1 MRLLDNIN
9 SPQDLKKLSLSDLN
23 KLAREIREKIIT
35 TVSKTGGHLAPN
47 LGVVELAIALHYVFD
62 TPNDKL
68 IWDVGHQSYAHKL
81 LTGRK
86 NAFHTLRQWGGIAG
100 FPRREESPYDT
111 FNTGHSGTSISAAL
125 GMAIARDFKKD
136 NHRVIAVIGDGS
148 MTAGMA
154 FEALN
159 QAGDLDKDLIVVLN
173 DNEMSISNNVGALSS
188 FLSRKLIGKT
198 FTNFKKEIKN
208 LLKSVPAIGED
219 TYRLAK
225 RLEESL
231 KSFFTPGMLF
241 EALKFEYVGPVKG
254 HRLDRLIETFRNVK
268 YLEGPVLVHVL
279 TTKGKGYGPAES
291 DPTTF
296 HGTGAFEVTSGEP
309 ISPDISTKSYIKVFG
324 ETIVELAKQD
334 DKIIAITAA
343 MPEGTG
349 LTGFRET
356 FPDRFFDVGIAEQ
369 HAITLA
375 AGMATQGF
383 KPVVAIYST
392 FLQRAYDQI
401 LHDVCLQKLPVC
413 FALDRA
419 GIVGEDGPT
428 HHGLFDLSYM
438 RHLPNMVVM
447 APKDENE
454 LAHMLKTAIDH
465 SGPISLRYP
474 KGSGYGVDLDPQLKT
489 LPIGQGEL
497 LRKGKDILILAIGST
512 VYPALEAADGLS
524 KLNIKASVINTRFV
538 KPLDELLI
546 TKWAEKIKR
555 ILTVE
560 ENAKLGGFGSAIL
573 ELLEE
578 RHLTEI
584 KIKRLGIPDV
594 IVEHG
599 SQRILREK
607 YGLDAQSIQKAA
619 QRMVLGNEES

>member
-296 HGTGAFEVTSGEP
+296 HGTGPFEVTSGEP

>member
-159 QAGDLDKDLIVVLN
+159 QAGDLDKDLIVILN

-309 ISPDISTKSYIKVFG
+309 ISPDTSAKSYTKVFG

-383 KPVVAIYST
+383 KPVVVIYST

-578 RHLTEI
+578 RYLTEI